1 MTIIVTSLNWVGQT
15 AGLVAIFSLVLHCAF
30 EFLALVDRRYDD
42 VGRMDNAAWIGLAC
56 VGLWMACQVGGIGL

>member
-30 EFLALVDRRYDD
+30 EFFALVDGRYDD

-56 VGLWMACQVGGIGL
+56 AGLWMACQVGRIGL